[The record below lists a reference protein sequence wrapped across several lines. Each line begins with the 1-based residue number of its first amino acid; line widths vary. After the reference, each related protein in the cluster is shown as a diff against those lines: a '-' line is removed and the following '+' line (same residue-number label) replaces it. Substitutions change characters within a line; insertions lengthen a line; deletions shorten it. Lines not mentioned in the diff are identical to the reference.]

1 MHVDQTTNGW
11 LFTCIN
17 IIYVVIN
24 GCVWAAVQPLG
35 YSLKFVSWNTGR
47 KREMVRPGCD
57 GHGFRTCPTIQCCL
71 HHTELPVFTLSCSS
85 LSRDENN
92 SWRYNHTILIL
103 AFAWI
108 QKNCYKDR
116 CPRNRVPTNQPFSV
130 PLEPSSQQNPTMVNC
145 KEIYRDFKGFQCVA
159 VIQKLRNLIYL
170 ISLKL

>member
-11 LFTCIN
+11 LFTCID

-24 GCVWAAVQPLG
+24 GCVRAAVQPLG
-35 YSLKFVSWNTGR
+35 YSLKFVGWNTGR
-47 KREMVRPGCD
+47 KREMVRPGCN
-57 GHGFRTCPTIQCCL
+57 GHGFRTFPTIQCCL

-92 SWRYNHTILIL
+92 PWRYNHTILIL

-116 CPRNRVPTNQPFSV
+116 CPRNWVPRNQPFSV
-130 PLEPSSQQNPTMVNC
+130 PLEPSSQQNPTTVSC
-145 KEIYRDFKGFQCVA
+145 KEIYRDFKGFECVA
-159 VIQKLRNLIYL
+159 V
-170 ISLKL
+170 

>member
-47 KREMVRPGCD
+47 KREIVNPSWD

-108 QKNCYKDR
+108 QKKLLQGQM
-116 CPRNRVPTNQPFSV
+116 PTKLSTHEPTNFQFPWNPVPNKTQRWSTVRKYIVILKGLSV
-130 PLEPSSQQNPTMVNC
+130 WQYNTKITKFDL
-145 KEIYRDFKGFQCVA
+145 F
-159 VIQKLRNLIYL
+159 NL
-170 ISLKL
+170 S